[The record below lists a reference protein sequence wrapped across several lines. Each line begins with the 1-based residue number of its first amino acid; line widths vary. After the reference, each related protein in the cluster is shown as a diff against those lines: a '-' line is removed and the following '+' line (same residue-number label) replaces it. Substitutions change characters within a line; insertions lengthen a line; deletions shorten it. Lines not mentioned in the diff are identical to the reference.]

1 MGVKEIAN
9 TDSNNTIMNTQI
21 TIIFLSIFGFVLGS
35 ILFAKALPRIIKG
48 VDIEEIS
55 EDGNP
60 GTSNV
65 MKYCGVKLGILTGIF
80 EFGKGFLPVA
90 MGLALIP
97 IEERTTLFGLIIIAP
112 VLGHM
117 FSIFHGGNGGLGVA
131 PACGA
136 LICVFLQCKLAL
148 FMVALYTFAKFVL
161 HFKHQHRRT
170 IFVFGC
176 FLALTLIFGRNPIYT
191 RAFVLLATVICIKC
205 LYVELKGGDAEP
217 ITQPVSEGEVNVL
230 N

>member
-1 MGVKEIAN
+1 MIVTYQTLVILI
-9 TDSNNTIMNTQI
+9 SV
-21 TIIFLSIFGFVLGS
+21 FGFLLGS
-35 ILFAKALPRIIKG
+35 VLFAKVVPRVARGI
-48 VDIEEIS
+48 DIEQVS

-65 MKYCGVKLGILTGIF
+65 LKYCGAKLGILTGIF

-90 MGLALIP
+90 IGLALIP
-97 IEERTTLFGLIIIAP
+97 VEERTTLFGLIIIAP

-117 FSIFHGGNGGLGVA
+117 FSIFHYGNGGLGVA

-136 LICVFLQCKLAL
+136 LICVFLQCRLAL
-148 FMVALYTFAKFVL
+148 FMVALYILAKFVL
-161 HFKHQHRRT
+161 RFKHQHRRT

-176 FLALTLIFGRNPIYT
+176 FLAMTLIFGQNPIYT
-191 RAFVLLATVICIKC
+191 RAFAILATVIIIKC
-205 LYVELKGGDAEP
+205 LYVELKSEDADTIP
-217 ITQPVSEGEVNVL
+217 QSGMSEGEMGNML